1 MRILDRVFGRRAD
14 PTKDWPTEVGEA
26 PECDLSRMAFGP
38 LCFGSPIEAARC
50 FGRPDRFRWKTGD
63 YCELLYARAGF
74 QLDFEEG
81 RLVYV
86 AFFIGEDES
95 SSLHPTAA
103 TAQPRLRGGARL
115 TRSCWTTSECPF
127 LKSPAKMRRS
137 STTGEVSSRWS
148 ASWTPT
154 VISRGGTCTHR
165 TTWPSRTSWRTQE
178 TGPPSAV

>member
-1 MRILDRVFGRRAD
+1 MRILDRLFGRRAD
-14 PTKDWPTEVGEA
+14 PTKDWPAEEGEA

-81 RLVYV
+81 RLAYV

-103 TAQPRLRGGARL
+103 TAQPRIRGGARL
-115 TRSCWTTSECPF
+115 TSQVGRQELLDYFGVPVSEESSDDEAILYYGRGVVTMECELDANGH
-127 LKSPAKMRRS
+127 LK
-137 STTGEVSSRWS
+137 RWNLY
-148 ASWTPT
+148 
-154 VISRGGTCTHR
+154 
-165 TTWPSRTSWRTQE
+165 PSNDV
-178 TGPPSAV
+178 A